1 MRRFSLERAGSS
13 LLRREATMR
22 LWQAAGADNMYEKEN
37 MWPPEAKFG
46 LQPGPSRVSFR
57 ARRVLRAPE
66 GVLDY
71 GDWLKTVSDRRVT

>member
-1 MRRFSLERAGSS
+1 
-13 LLRREATMR
+13 
-22 LWQAAGADNMYEKEN
+22 MYEKEN